1 MHIVH
6 FTSGRINPAAAK
18 VGLGNVIYWLALEQ
32 VKAGHKVS
40 VVVLPE
46 KRDYENTKNANFNIL
61 EYAPPSKAGFAIDK
75 QLLRDIDNGTLKID
89 IAHLHGV
96 WSTTVVAIGMAL
108 RERRIPYV
116 VSSHGSFSPGIRQKQ
131 VIRKWC
137 FRVLFGLPL
146 VNRSLFVHIHSRDEA
161 SDAESFGVTAPIVVA
176 EQGFSSESI
185 PQLLVPEWLRKRYP
199 EHEKSYKVLF
209 LGRLDPWHKGID
221 RLLDA
226 IALARASVP
235 HIVLFLV
242 GPKKRRYSS
251 QIPNLIARLGLTE
264 HVILVGPLYDPLEKY
279 SALASADLFAL
290 TSRFEGFPL
299 TVLEA
304 MACKVPVLV
313 TRGTNAGGT
322 LERNQA
328 GIVCD
333 GRPEAIAE
341 GIIKAATNPA
351 ALKLMV
357 ERGLEFV
364 RNQTWEKTAALLL
377 NEYRARLKGDAG

>member
-1 MHIVH
+1 
-6 FTSGRINPAAAK
+6 
-18 VGLGNVIYWLALEQ
+18 
-32 VKAGHKVS
+32 
-40 VVVLPE
+40 
-46 KRDYENTKNANFNIL
+46 
-61 EYAPPSKAGFAIDK
+61 
-75 QLLRDIDNGTLKID
+75 
-89 IAHLHGV
+89 
-96 WSTTVVAIGMAL
+96 
-108 RERRIPYV
+108 
-116 VSSHGSFSPGIRQKQ
+116 
-131 VIRKWC
+131 
-137 FRVLFGLPL
+137 
-146 VNRSLFVHIHSRDEA
+146 
-161 SDAESFGVTAPIVVA
+161 
-176 EQGFSSESI
+176 
-185 PQLLVPEWLRKRYP
+185 
-199 EHEKSYKVLF
+199 
-209 LGRLDPWHKGID
+209 
-221 RLLDA
+221 
-226 IALARASVP
+226 
-235 HIVLFLV
+235 LFLV

-322 LERNQA
+322 LESNQA

-377 NEYRARLKGDAG
+377 NEYRVRLKGDAG